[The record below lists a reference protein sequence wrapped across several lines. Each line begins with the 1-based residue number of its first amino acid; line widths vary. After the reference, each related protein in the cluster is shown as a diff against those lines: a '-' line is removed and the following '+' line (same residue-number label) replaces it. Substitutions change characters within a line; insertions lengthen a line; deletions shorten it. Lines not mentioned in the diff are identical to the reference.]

1 MPGPFDQHSRDDGLL
16 DGLANLGLSNLLH
29 LGKNHG
35 RDLLGRESL
44 LLVEV
49 VNLNVRRAVLVND
62 GEGPVLIESLL
73 DAWPATYQSCSHLHV
88 LLNVSVV
95 VSSADQSLGVEDGV
109 EGVHGRLVLGG
120 WGSDWIRRGA
130 I

>member
-1 MPGPFDQHSRDDGLL
+1 MPGLFDLHSRDDGLL

-49 VNLNVRRAVLVND
+49 VDLNVRRTVLVND

-73 DAWPATYQSCSHLHV
+73 DAWPTTYQSCSHLHV

-95 VSSADQSLGVEDGV
+95 VSSSDQSLSVEDGV

-120 WGSDWIRRGA
+120 CGLD
-130 I
+130 

>member
-1 MPGPFDQHSRDDGLL
+1 MPGLFDLHSRDDGLL

-49 VNLNVRRAVLVND
+49 VDLNVRRTVLVND
-62 GEGPVLIESLL
+62 GEGPVLIESVRRM
-73 DAWPATYQSCSHLHV
+73 A
-88 LLNVSVV
+88 
-95 VSSADQSLGVEDGV
+95 
-109 EGVHGRLVLGG
+109 GRLSILF
-120 WGSDWIRRGA
+120 SPSCPS
-130 I
+130 